1 MLTPMARP
9 SILALSPGGGV
20 LDPGGPFE
28 QAAAGPG
35 WSALA
40 PWLLACLVAL
50 AGYGVYLL
58 ARLARSA
65 EEQRGIA
72 RNQQL
77 LLGELRD
84 RLARLE
90 QERAVVDLRRI
101 EHLLIDARD
110 GQVRLEDALLRS
122 VERAAPGGVE
132 GPARPAASA
141 AEELIERVQNRLLA
155 MGYERVQV
163 VSGREQLETLAGG
176 RGEVLVEARRGG
188 VIHKGKLSV
197 VEGRI
202 LDVAMLPP
210 YALFP

>member
-1 MLTPMARP
+1 MACYWILRTLPGAGLLRP
-9 SILALSPGGGV
+9 GSS
-20 LDPGGPFE
+20 FE
-28 QAAAGPG
+28 PDGSGPG

-40 PWLLACLVAL
+40 PWLLACLVGL
-50 AGYGVYLL
+50 AAYGVFLL
-58 ARLARSA
+58 ARLSRSG
-65 EEQRGIA
+65 EEQRAIA

-84 RLARLE
+84 RLARME
-90 QERAVVDLRRI
+90 QERASVDLRRI

-122 VERAAPGGVE
+122 VQRHSPGAVE
-132 GPARPAASA
+132 GPARPTASA
-141 AEELIERVQNRLLA
+141 AEELLERVHNRLLA

-202 LDVAMLPP
+202 LDVAMQPP

>member
-1 MLTPMARP
+1 MSVPGGL
-9 SILALSPGGGV
+9 PGGGGAAAASG
-20 LDPGGPFE
+20 LFE
-28 QAAAGPG
+28 SAAAGPG

-40 PWLLACLVAL
+40 PWLLACLLAL
-50 AGYGVYLL
+50 GAYGVYLL
-58 ARLARSA
+58 ARLVRSG
-65 EEQRGIA
+65 EDLRGIA
-72 RNQQL
+72 RQQQL

-122 VERAAPGGVE
+122 VERAAPAVAQ
-132 GPARPAASA
+132 GPGRPPASA
-141 AEELIERVQNRLLA
+141 VEELIERVHNRLLA

-163 VSGREQLETLAGG
+163 VSAREQLEPLTAG

-188 VIHKGKLSV
+188 VIHKGKLSLA
-197 VEGRI
+197 EGRI